1 MVNNM
6 ITPEYVSMM
15 ASYNQWMNAKL
26 YAAAS
31 GLSADA
37 LSADRGA
44 FFGSIIGTLN
54 HIVVADTIWLQ
65 RFTAHPS
72 AFESLDAIRAL
83 DSPGA
88 LDQILFTDIEPLS
101 AHRTI
106 IDAAI
111 LDWAHELSESD
122 LETAIAYRNMTGVA
136 KRKPLAALLVHFFN
150 HQTHHR
156 GQVTTLLTQAGQDVG
171 VTDVLALMPDV
182 EQSSDSGS

>member
-6 ITPEYVSMM
+6 ITPHYVSMM
-15 ASYNQWMNAKL
+15 ASYNQWMNDKL

-31 GLSADA
+31 NLSADA
-37 LSADRGA
+37 LTAGRGA

-54 HIVVADTIWLQ
+54 HIVVADTLWLK

-72 AFESLDAIRAL
+72 PFESLDAIRAL
-83 DSPGA
+83 DRPAA
-88 LDQILFTDIEPLS
+88 LDQILFTDIQPLS
-101 AHRTI
+101 AHRTM
-106 IDAAI
+106 IDLTILAWARELGAA
-111 LDWAHELSESD
+111 D
-122 LETAIAYRNMTGVA
+122 LETAIVYRNMKGVA

-156 GQVTTLLTQAGQDVG
+156 GQATTLLTQAGQDVG

-182 EQSSDSGS
+182 EQPSDSGS